1 MARRT
6 HRPVTD
12 EAAILY
18 AAAILGDGTG
28 QVLERTEAASHAR
41 DDELAW
47 VHLDGRHP
55 DTRSWIENELD
66 YLDPL
71 AIDALL
77 AEETRPR
84 IVEFDRGAL
93 LILRGVNLNQDA
105 QPEDMV
111 SIRVW
116 IDAHRIVSVQLR
128 PLKAVRDIQDRLAAG
143 TGPKHS
149 GEFIAMLSARLF
161 ERMEP
166 VMTDLHMAL
175 DDVEE
180 EVLDEPSVSARQT
193 VVSLRR
199 QAIIF
204 RRYFAPQRDVIAQ
217 LRTLDFAWLD
227 TPAKRRLQENLDRI
241 TRYLEDLDAIR
252 ERAQIVKDEL
262 ANALADRMN
271 RTLYVLSIVAAI
283 FLPLGF
289 LTGLLG
295 INVGGMPG
303 VDAASAFWIAT
314 GLMAAIGLI
323 ELAVFRWMKWL

>member
-1 MARRT
+1 MSAN
-6 HRPVTD
+6 RPMSDTS
-12 EAAILY
+12 AILY
-18 AAAILGDGTG
+18 AAAINGDGSGRT
-28 QVLERTEAASHAR
+28 LEVAEASSRAR
-41 DDELAW
+41 EEALAW

-55 DTRSWIENELD
+55 ETRTWIESELD

-84 IVEFDRGAL
+84 LVEFDRGAL
-93 LILRGVNLNQDA
+93 MILRGVNLNQDA

-111 SIRVW
+111 SIRLW
-116 IDAHRIVSVQLR
+116 IDANRIVSVQLR
-128 PLKAVRDIQDRLAAG
+128 PLKAVRDIQDRLAGG

-180 EVLDEPSVSARQT
+180 EVLEEPSISARLT

-314 GLMAAIGLI
+314 GLMTAIGLI

>member
-1 MARRT
+1 MPEKT
-6 HRPVTD
+6 G
-12 EAAILY
+12 ILY
-18 AAAILGDGTG
+18 AAAIVGDGRGMPLSSTDI
-28 QVLERTEAASHAR
+28 AARIKHE
-41 DDELAW
+41 DLAW
-47 VHLDGRHP
+47 IHLDGRHP
-55 DTRSWIENELD
+55 GARDWISSELD

-71 AIDALL
+71 IVDALL

-84 IVEFDRGAL
+84 IVELDQGAL
-93 LILRGVNLNQDA
+93 MILRGVNLNEDA

-111 SIRVW
+111 SIRLW

-128 PLKAVRDIQDRLAAG
+128 QLKGVRDVQDRLAAG

-149 GEFIAMLSARLF
+149 GDFIAMLSARLF

-166 VMTDLHMAL
+166 VMTGLHTAL
-175 DDVEE
+175 DDIEE
-180 EVLDEPSVSARQT
+180 EVMETPSTENRQAINT
-193 VVSLRR
+193 LRR

-217 LRTLDFAWLD
+217 LRSMDFVWLD
-227 TPAKRRLQENLDRI
+227 PPAKRRLQENLDRI

-262 ANALADRMN
+262 ANSLADRMN
-271 RTLYVLSIVAAI
+271 KNLYILSLIAAI

-295 INVGGMPG
+295 INVGGIPG
-303 VDAASAFWIAT
+303 ANLASAFWLFVGILT
-314 GLMAAIGLI
+314 GIGVAQIL
-323 ELAVFRWMKWL
+323 VFRWMKWL